1 MELIPVEYL
10 RGGYTLA
17 DLEQRYAIHHR
28 RHKRHPN
35 LVQLKYDQID
45 SPMSA
50 QIVQQ
55 CRGLILD
62 EADNWRP
69 ACVPYFKFFNYGE
82 GHAAPIDWSTARVQ
96 EKLDGSLMCLYW
108 YKGSWEVASSGLP
121 DASGPTGFGFTF
133 AELFWRT
140 WKELGYLLP
149 DPTDWGEYT
158 FMFEMMTP
166 HNRVIVPH
174 AKPRIVLHGVRD
186 IDTLREY
193 PPDWNASQFGW
204 ECVKSFPLNSL
215 EAVVAACQALNPVE
229 CEGYVVVDHA
239 FNRVKVKSP
248 QYVALAHMK
257 DGMSNR
263 RMLDLVRTNEGSE
276 FLAHFPEYRPLYE
289 EIRVKFDGLVA
300 ELETVYAKA
309 AGIDDQKTFAIQ
321 VCKTRLSGA
330 LFSLRKGQCK
340 SVREYLA
347 GATVQSLERALGV
360 KAEAP
365 CRPARADVS
374 VPACP

>member
-10 RGGYTLA
+10 RGGYTL
-17 DLEQRYAIHHR
+17 DVLEQRYAIHHR

-35 LVQLKYDQID
+35 LVQLKYDQIG

-69 ACVPYFKFFNYGE
+69 VCVPYFKFFNYGE

-96 EKLDGSLMCLYW
+96 EKLDGSLMMLYW

-133 AELFWRT
+133 AELFRRAWL
-140 WKELGYLLP
+140 ELGYSVP
-149 DPTDWGEYT
+149 GPSFQHYT

-166 HNRVIVPH
+166 HNRVIIPH
-174 AKPRIVLHGVRD
+174 ATPRIVLHGVRA
-186 IDTLREY
+186 IDSLSEY
-193 PPDWNASQFGW
+193 PPETSAARLGW
-204 ECVKSFPLNSL
+204 EGVKSFPLNTL
-215 EAVVAACQALNPVE
+215 DAVVAACNALNPME
-229 CEGYVVVDHA
+229 CEGYVVVDGN

-289 EIRVKFDGLVA
+289 EIKGKFDGLVA
-300 ELETVYAKA
+300 ELETVYTAA
-309 AGIDDQKTFAIQ
+309 AGIEDQKTFAIQ
-321 VCKTRLSGA
+321 VCKSRLSGA

-347 GATVQSLERALGV
+347 GATVQALERALGI

-365 CRPARADVS
+365 FRPARADVS